1 MKLMSSSLSS
11 FLLQL
16 LVLCPS
22 LSSPS
27 CISPC
32 ASSCRLFKV
41 LSFTRLSC
49 CVCRLSLRTLHCAGR
64 VVLLVLVVLLP
75 FWAALTIALLWLS
88 LCVSLSLCVC
98 VWGWVQDRCDNK
110 YNESVGRQLSL
121 SFSSRFAL
129 RWLLYGIFHSFFI
142 MPCRAVPV
150 VSAAANQFTMA
161 LARHFDW
168 INRWQ

>member
-22 LSSPS
+22 LSSSS

-49 CVCRLSLRTLHCAGR
+49 CVCRLSLRTLHCAWW

-88 LCVSLSLCVC
+88 LCVSLSLTLCVC
-98 VWGWVQDRCDNK
+98 VWVWGRCAWVQDRCDNK

-142 MPCRAVPV
+142 MPCRACR
-150 VSAAANQFTMA
+150 VSCC
-161 LARHFDW
+161 
-168 INRWQ
+168 